1 MTFFGKI
8 LIGLILIT
16 SVIFA
21 GLALTVYNTHQHWQ
35 EIVELA
41 SPSPGKS
48 LGLRHQLR
56 NAKEKLSQ
64 LEEESQRL
72 QNELAAEEAAYRQQ
86 LQKLETRRVDMEADS
101 RRLNAELAE
110 RGQQLRELTQSVDE
124 VQKNLA
130 SVDQQVQQL
139 RAEIQQIQQKRDDE
153 FKDVV
158 DESEKVYEM
167 VGQIE
172 RLEERRR
179 QLVRQ
184 LDRINQKLNE
194 NDIDPHA
201 PVDGAGPRLEGQVTE
216 VSGDG
221 LIQISI
227 GADRG
232 LRIGQT
238 VEIYRGNTRYLGR
251 AEVLRTD
258 SDQAVAKIL
267 PKFNRGPIRKGDRVA
282 TKLKIS

>member
-1 MTFFGKI
+1 MTFFEKI
-8 LIGLILIT
+8 LVVLILIT
-16 SVIFA
+16 SIIFA
-21 GLALTVYNTHQHWQ
+21 ALSLTVYNTHQHWQ
-35 EIVELA
+35 EIVKLS
-41 SPSPGKS
+41 SPAPGKP

-56 NAKEKLSQ
+56 NKKEKLAQ

-72 QNELAAEEAAYRQQ
+72 KNELAAEEAAYRQQ

-101 RRLNAELAE
+101 RRLDAELAE
-110 RGQQLRELTQSVDE
+110 RGQQLRELTKSVDE

-139 RAEIQQIQQKRDDE
+139 RAEIQQAQQKRDNE
-153 FKDVV
+153 FKNVV
-158 DESEKVYEM
+158 VESEAVYEM

-179 QLVRQ
+179 QLARQ
-184 LDRINQKLNE
+184 LAHIKEKLNE

-201 PVDGAGPRLEGQVTE
+201 PVEGTGPRLEGQVTQ

-258 SDQAVAKIL
+258 PDQAVAKIL

>member
-1 MTFFGKI
+1 LDK
-8 LIGLILIT
+8 
-16 SVIFA
+16 
-21 GLALTVYNTHQHWQ
+21 Q
-35 EIVELA
+35 
-41 SPSPGKS
+41 
-48 LGLRHQLR
+48 
-56 NAKEKLSQ
+56 
-64 LEEESQRL
+64 
-72 QNELAAEEAAYRQQ
+72 
-86 LQKLETRRVDMEADS
+86 
-101 RRLNAELAE
+101 LAE
-110 RGQQLRELTQSVDE
+110 RGQELRDLTLSVDE

-139 RAEIQQIQQKRDDE
+139 RADIQQAQQKRDDE
-153 FKDVV
+153 FKNVV
-158 DESEKVYEM
+158 VESEKVYEM

-179 QLVRQ
+179 QLERQ
-184 LDRINQKLNE
+184 LAHINQLVTE

-201 PVDGAGPRLEGQVTE
+201 PAEGAGPRLEGQVTQI
-216 VSGDG
+216 SGDG

-258 SDQAVAKIL
+258 PDQAVVKIL